1 MTQHNNKNTQDNQPQ
16 EPIEQAEPMKPTTDP
31 KDYRQFVRS
40 LCKAGSI
47 IAAELTPDDAH
58 KLHMAVG
65 ASGEAGELLDAI
77 KKAVIYRKP
86 LDIANVREECGDILF
101 YVTGLLDSI
110 GCNLDEVISENMAKL
125 STRYHSLAYSNHAA
139 ITRADKQTAAVD
151 KNHGSEV
158 KAPAPEDY
166 FQQPEDDFDE
176 VIIERTCNIDDETCE
191 SCQ

>member
-1 MTQHNNKNTQDNQPQ
+1 MIQHDNKNTQDNQPQ
-16 EPIEQAEPMKPTTDP
+16 EPQEPMKPTTDP

-58 KLHMAVG
+58 KLHMAIG

-77 KKAVIYRKP
+77 KKTCIYRKP

-101 YVTGLLDSI
+101 YVTGLLDSLNI
-110 GCNLDEVISENMAKL
+110 SMDEVIKENMEKL
-125 STRYHSLAYSNHAA
+125 SLRYQSMAFSNHAA
-139 ITRADKQTAAVD
+139 IARADKQEQD
-151 KNHGSEV
+151 KGHGDEV
-158 KAPAPEDY
+158 KAPAPED
-166 FQQPEDDFDE
+166 DFEE
-176 VIIERTCNIDDETCE
+176 VIIERTCNLDDETCE

>member
-1 MTQHNNKNTQDNQPQ
+1 MTQHNNQQAQDNKQQ
-16 EPIEQAEPMKPTTDP
+16 EPQEPMKPTTDP
-31 KDYRQFVRS
+31 KEYRNFVRS

-58 KLHMAVG
+58 KLHMAIG

-77 KKAVIYRKP
+77 KKACIYRKP
-86 LDIANVREECGDILF
+86 LDVANVREECGDILF

-125 STRYHSLAYSNHAA
+125 STRYQSMAFSNAAA
-139 ITRADKQTAAVD
+139 IARVDKQPQGQD
-151 KNHGSEV
+151 KDHGSEV
-158 KAPAPEDY
+158 KAPAPEDD
-166 FQQPEDDFDE
+166 FED
-176 VIIERTCNIDDETCE
+176 VKIERTCNLDDETCE

>member
-1 MTQHNNKNTQDNQPQ
+1 MTPNNEQQEPQ
-16 EPIEQAEPMKPTTDP
+16 ETMNRTTDP
-31 KDYRQFVRS
+31 KDYRQFVRT

-47 IAAELTPDDAH
+47 IAAEMTPDDAH

-86 LDIANVREECGDILF
+86 LDLANVREECGDILF

-110 GCNLDEVISENMAKL
+110 GCGLDEIITENIEKL
-125 STRYHSLAYSNHAA
+125 SLRYQSLAYSNHAA
-139 ITRADKQTAAVD
+139 ITRADKSQQEAD
-151 KNHGSEV
+151 RDHGSEV

-166 FQQPEDDFDE
+166 FHQPEDDFE
-176 VIIERTCNIDDETCE
+176 EIIIERTCKLDDETCE

>member
-1 MTQHNNKNTQDNQPQ
+1 MTQDNQDNQPQ
-16 EPIEQAEPMKPTTDP
+16 EPMKPTTDP
-31 KDYRQFVRS
+31 KDYRSFVRS

-47 IAAELTPDDAH
+47 ISAELTPDDAH

-77 KKAVIYRKP
+77 KKACIYRKP

-110 GCNLDEVISENMAKL
+110 NANLDEVISENMAKL
-125 STRYHSLAYSNHAA
+125 STRYASMAFSNDAA
-139 ITRADKQTAAVD
+139 IARADKQPHEQD
-151 KNHGSEV
+151 KDHGSEI
-158 KAPAPEDY
+158 KAPAPED
-166 FQQPEDDFDE
+166 DFE
-176 VIIERTCNIDDETCE
+176 EIIIERTCKIDDETCE

>member
-1 MTQHNNKNTQDNQPQ
+1 MEQHDNKNTQDNKQQ
-16 EPIEQAEPMKPTTDP
+16 EPIEQTEPMKPTTDP

-47 IAAELTPDDAH
+47 IAEDLTPDDAH
-58 KLHMAVG
+58 KLHMAIG

-77 KKAVIYRKP
+77 KKACIYRKP
-86 LDIANVREECGDILF
+86 LDVANVREECGDILF

-125 STRYHSLAYSNHAA
+125 STRYASMAFSNAAA
-139 ITRADKQTAAVD
+139 IARIDKQPQGQD
-151 KNHGSEV
+151 KDHGDEV
-158 KAPAPEDY
+158 KKSMPRL
-166 FQQPEDDFDE
+166 EDDFED
-176 VIIERTCNIDDETCE
+176 IKIERACNLDDETCE

>member
-1 MTQHNNKNTQDNQPQ
+1 MTQHNNPANQDNQPQ
-16 EPIEQAEPMKPTTDP
+16 EPQEPMNRTTDP
-31 KDYRQFVRS
+31 KDYRQFVRT

-110 GCNLDEVISENMAKL
+110 GCGLDEIITENMEKL
-125 STRYHSLAYSNHAA
+125 SLRYQSLSFSNHAA
-139 ITRADKQTAAVD
+139 IARADKQPAAAD
-151 KNHGSEV
+151 KDHGSEV

-166 FQQPEDDFDE
+166 FHQPEDDFE
-176 VIIERTCNIDDETCE
+176 EIIIERTCNIDDETCE

>member
-1 MTQHNNKNTQDNQPQ
+1 MTQTNQDQQ
-16 EPIEQAEPMKPTTDP
+16 TEPMKPTTDP
-31 KDYRQFVRS
+31 KEYRNFVRS

-47 IAAELTPDDAH
+47 IAAEMTPDDAH

-110 GCNLDEVISENMAKL
+110 GCNLDEVIRENMEKL
-125 STRYHSLAYSNHAA
+125 SLRYQSLSYSNHAA
-139 ITRADKQTAAVD
+139 ITRSDKSTQATD
-151 KNHGSEV
+151 KDHGSEV
-158 KAPAPEDY
+158 KALAPEDY
-166 FQQPEDDFDE
+166 FQQPEDDFEE

>member
-1 MTQHNNKNTQDNQPQ
+1 MIQNTKDNEQQ
-16 EPIEQAEPMKPTTDP
+16 ETMNRTTDP
-31 KDYRQFVRS
+31 KEYRQFVRT

-47 IAAELTPDDAH
+47 IAAEMTPEDAH

-65 ASGEAGELLDAI
+65 ASGEAGELLDAV

-110 GCNLDEVISENMAKL
+110 GCGLDEIITENMEKL
-125 STRYHSLAYSNHAA
+125 SLRYQSLSFSNHAA
-139 ITRADKQTAAVD
+139 ITRADKQPAAVD
-151 KNHGSEV
+151 KDHGSEV
-158 KAPAPEDY
+158 KAPAPED
-166 FQQPEDDFDE
+166 DFE
-176 VIIERTCNIDDETCE
+176 EIIIERTCKIDDETCE

>member
-1 MTQHNNKNTQDNQPQ
+1 MNR
-16 EPIEQAEPMKPTTDP
+16 TTNP
-31 KDYRQFVRS
+31 KDYRQFVRT

-47 IAAELTPDDAH
+47 IAAEMTPDDAH

-110 GCNLDEVISENMAKL
+110 GCGLDEIITENMEKL
-125 STRYHSLAYSNHAA
+125 SLRYQSLSFSNHAA
-139 ITRADKQTAAVD
+139 ITRADKNPAAYPMPGFTAP
-151 KNHGSEV
+151 S
-158 KAPAPEDY
+158 
-166 FQQPEDDFDE
+166 PEDDFE
-176 VIIERTCNIDDETCE
+176 EIIIERTCKIDDETCE

>member
-1 MTQHNNKNTQDNQPQ
+1 MTQHDNKNTKDTQPQ
-16 EPIEQAEPMKPTTDP
+16 EPQEPMTATTDP

-47 IAAELTPDDAH
+47 IAEDLTPDDAH
-58 KLHMAVG
+58 KLHMAIG

-77 KKAVIYRKP
+77 KKACIYRKP

-125 STRYHSLAYSNHAA
+125 STRYASMAFSNAAA
-139 ITRADKQTAAVD
+139 IARVDKQPQAQD
-151 KNHGSEV
+151 KDPGSEV
-158 KAPAPEDY
+158 KAPAPEDD
-166 FQQPEDDFDE
+166 FED
-176 VIIERTCNIDDETCE
+176 VKIERACNLDDETCE

>member
-1 MTQHNNKNTQDNQPQ
+1 MTQHDNKQQHNQQQ
-16 EPIEQAEPMKPTTDP
+16 EPIEPTEPMKPTTDP

-58 KLHMAVG
+58 KLHMAIG

-77 KKAVIYRKP
+77 KKACIYRKP
-86 LDIANVREECGDILF
+86 LDVANVREECGDILF

-110 GCNLDEVISENMAKL
+110 GCNLDEVISENMSKL
-125 STRYHSLAYSNHAA
+125 STRYQSLAFSNHDA
-139 ITRADKQTAAVD
+139 IARADKQPQGQD
-151 KNHGSEV
+151 KGHGDEV
-158 KAPAPEDY
+158 KKSMPRL
-166 FQQPEDDFDE
+166 EDDFED
-176 VIIERTCNIDDETCE
+176 IKIERACNLDDEACE